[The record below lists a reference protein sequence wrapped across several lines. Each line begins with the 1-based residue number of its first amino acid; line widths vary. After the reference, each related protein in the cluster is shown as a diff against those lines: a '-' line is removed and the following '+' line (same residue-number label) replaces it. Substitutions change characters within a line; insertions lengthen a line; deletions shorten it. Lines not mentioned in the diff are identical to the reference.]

1 MGNPIKGA
9 LGEIGKTAIGAFEDF
24 VLPLGR
30 ELFGFQIRANKKI
43 ADIAEQA
50 GVTMDT
56 LRDAPPEALSAVLDR
71 AARQGAIDPRDAN
84 SINIQIAQ
92 EAQEAV
98 PAMPTLK
105 VDNPGGDWLAGKLRR
120 ALEKRQSAEPNTYQS
135 TLGSGEGVTGYFRE
149 PLALNPN
156 LLADIPGSLGEEMY
170 RPDQRKIDNLR
181 QSIAEDGYDDMM
193 GTILV
198 EVREDGV
205 PFVVEGNHRII
216 EGIESG
222 RPTIPVEIKYLRG
235 AEDVD
240 GPLSPA
246 ALGVPR

>member
-92 EAQEAV
+92 EGQEAV

-105 VDNPGGDWLAGKLRR
+105 VDNPGGDWLQSKLRYAQAAR
-120 ALEKRQSAEPNTYQS
+120 EDAEPNTYRS
-135 TLGSGEGVTGYFRE
+135 TLGTSEGVTGYFTERLRID
-149 PLALNPN
+149 PTTLQNIA
-156 LLADIPGSLGEEMY
+156 GSVGEERY
-170 RPDQRKIDNLR
+170 RPDPTKIRMLR
-181 QSIAEDGYDDMM
+181 ESIAESGYEESP
-193 GTILV
+193 ILIQ
-198 EVREDGV
+198 VREDGV

-222 RPTIPVEIKYLRG
+222 RPTIPVELRYLRG

-246 ALGVPR
+246 SLGVPR

>member
-1 MGNPIKGA
+1 MGVIGA
-9 LGEIGKTAIGAFEDF
+9 LGDVATS
-24 VLPLGR
+24 LGR
-30 ELFGFQIRANKKI
+30 ELFGFLIRSDPKI
-43 ADIAEQA
+43 AELAGRS

-56 LRDAPPEALSAVLDR
+56 LEAAPPEALSAILER
-71 AARQGAIDPRDAN
+71 AARSGAIDPRDAN
-84 SINIQIAQ
+84 NITIQLAK
-92 EAQEAV
+92 EAQ
-98 PAMPTLK
+98 PTMPTLK
-105 VDNPGGDWLAGKLRR
+105 VDNPGGDWLQSKLRC
-120 ALEKRQSAEPNTYQS
+120 ALETREGARPNTYQS
-135 TLGSGEGVTGYFRE
+135 TLGSGEGVTGYFRG

-156 LLADIPGSLGEEMY
+156 MLADIPGSLGEELF
-170 RPDQRKIDNLR
+170 RPDPVKIDRLR
-181 QSIAEDGYDDMM
+181 RSIAEEGYDELS
-193 GTILV
+193 GTVLIQ
-198 EVREDGV
+198 VREDGV

>member
-1 MGNPIKGA
+1 MGNPVKGA

-24 VLPLGR
+24 VMPLGR

-56 LRDAPPEALSAVLDR
+56 LRDAPPEALSSVLAR
-71 AARQGAIDPRDAN
+71 AARQGVMDPRDAN

-92 EAQEAV
+92 EAQEAL
-98 PAMPTLK
+98 PRLR
-105 VDNPGGDWLAGKLRR
+105 VDNPGGDWLASKLRR
-120 ALEKRQSAEPNTYQS
+120 ASEQRQSAEPNTYQS
-135 TLGSGEGVTGYFRE
+135 TLGSGEGVTGYFEELIRLE
-149 PLALNPN
+149 PNMLSNIA
-156 LLADIPGSLGEEMY
+156 GSVGEETY
-170 RPDQRKIDNLR
+170 RPDPEKMRRLR
-181 QSIAEDGYDDMM
+181 ESIAKTGYDESP
-193 GTILV
+193 ILIQ
-198 EVREDGV
+198 VREDGV

-216 EGIESG
+216 EGVESG

-235 AEDVD
+235 AEDVE

>member
-1 MGNPIKGA
+1 MGVIGA
-9 LGEIGKTAIGAFEDF
+9 LGDVATS
-24 VLPLGR
+24 LGR
-30 ELFGFQIRANKKI
+30 ELFGFLIRSDPKI
-43 ADIAEQA
+43 AELAGRS

-56 LRDAPPEALSAVLDR
+56 LEAAPPEALSAILER
-71 AARQGAIDPRDAN
+71 AARSGAIDPRDAN
-84 SINIQIAQ
+84 NITIQLAK
-92 EAQEAV
+92 EAQ
-98 PAMPTLK
+98 PTMPKLK
-105 VDNPGGDWLAGKLRR
+105 VDNPGGDWLQSKLRR
-120 ALEKRQSAEPNTYQS
+120 ALETREGARPNTYQS
-135 TLGSGEGVTGYFRE
+135 TLGSGEGVTGYFRG

-156 LLADIPGSLGEEMY
+156 MLADIPGSLGEELF
-170 RPDQRKIDNLR
+170 RPDPVKIDRLR
-181 QSIAEDGYDDMM
+181 RSIAEEGYDELS
-193 GTILV
+193 GTVLIQ
-198 EVREDGV
+198 VREDGV